1 MQQQTGLL
9 RQSTLVTCTD
19 AEESLFL
26 NNPPQSLP
34 GAHSTT
40 WAAGIRLLSHNK
52 VMNQILSPRFSLLRS
67 TLSVT
72 TGMQLSFISYSS
84 AIDYTNNCQIF
95 TNNPEIVTD
104 KIFQNNRDRNK
115 DLRPTRLL
123 LNLKYK
129 GLSLFLSKIMNSH
142 TVCNTV
148 ILTWNITAA

>member
-40 WAAGIRLLSHNK
+40 WAAGISHNK
-52 VMNQILSPRFSLLRS
+52 VMNQIFCSRFSLLRF
-67 TLSVT
+67 TRSVT

-84 AIDYTNNCQIF
+84 AIDYTNNCQIS

-115 DLRPTRLL
+115 DLRSTRLL
-123 LNLKYK
+123 LTLKYK
-129 GLSLFLSKIMNSH
+129 GFSLFLSKIMDSH

-148 ILTWNITAA
+148 LLTWNITAA

>member
-1 MQQQTGLL
+1 MQLQTGLL
-9 RQSTLVTCTD
+9 RQSTLITCTD

-26 NNPPQSLP
+26 NNPPQSLS

-40 WAAGIRLLSHNK
+40 WAAGISHNK
-52 VMNQILSPRFSLLRS
+52 VMNQIFCSRFSLLRF
-67 TLSVT
+67 TRTVT
-72 TGMQLSFISYSS
+72 TGMQLSFISYSG
-84 AIDYTNNCQIF
+84 AIDYTNNCQIS

-129 GLSLFLSKIMNSH
+129 GLSLFLSKIMDSH

-148 ILTWNITAA
+148 ILTWNIKAA

>member
-1 MQQQTGLL
+1 
-9 RQSTLVTCTD
+9 
-19 AEESLFL
+19 
-26 NNPPQSLP
+26 
-34 GAHSTT
+34 
-40 WAAGIRLLSHNK
+40 
-52 VMNQILSPRFSLLRS
+52 MNQILSPRFSLLRS

-84 AIDYTNNCQIF
+84 AIDYTNNCQIS

-129 GLSLFLSKIMNSH
+129 GLSLFLSKIMDSH

-148 ILTWNITAA
+148 ILTWNIKAA

>member
-34 GAHSTT
+34 AAHSTT
-40 WAAGIRLLSHNK
+40 WAAGIRSHNK
-52 VMNQILSPRFSLLRS
+52 VMNQIFSPRFSLLRF
-67 TLSVT
+67 TRSVT

-84 AIDYTNNCQIF
+84 AIDYTNNCQIS

-115 DLRPTRLL
+115 DLRSTRLL
-123 LNLKYK
+123 LTLKYK
-129 GLSLFLSKIMNSH
+129 GLSLFLSKIMDSH